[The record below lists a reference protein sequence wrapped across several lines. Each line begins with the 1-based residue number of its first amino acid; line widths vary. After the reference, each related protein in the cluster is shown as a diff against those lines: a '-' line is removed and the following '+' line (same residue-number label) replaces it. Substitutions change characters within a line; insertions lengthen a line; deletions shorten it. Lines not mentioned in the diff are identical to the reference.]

1 MTLGTHRSIPTR
13 LAALL
18 AAAALLLFAPFAT
31 LCVAGGHAGIE
42 FLFMACCGSEPG
54 SDRDCAGDC
63 TDTPADFG
71 ASLAATPPVT
81 VVPAL
86 QSALLLS
93 DAKPAGPSFAGRAD
107 HPAKSLQHA
116 SLAAVFLLI

>member
-1 MTLGTHRSIPTR
+1 VTLGTHRSIPTR

-42 FLFMACCGSEPG
+42 FLFLACCGEEAG
-54 SDRDCAGDC
+54 SDRDCADDC

-71 ASLAATPPVT
+71 ASLGAKLPPT
-81 VVPAL
+81 VIPVL
-86 QSALLLS
+86 QLPLVQP
-93 DAKPAGPSFAGRAD
+93 DAKSADPSCAVRPD
-107 HPAKSLQHA
+107 LPSKSLRHA
-116 SLAAVFLLI
+116 TLASVFLLI

>member
-1 MTLGTHRSIPTR
+1 MTLPAHRSILAR

-18 AAAALLLFAPFAT
+18 ATAALVLFVPFAT

-42 FLFMACCGSEPG
+42 FLFTACCGEGAG
-54 SDRDCAGDC
+54 SDRDCADDC

-71 ASLAATPPVT
+71 ASLGATPPVT

-86 QSALLLS
+86 QAALLLP
-93 DAKPAGPSFAGRAD
+93 DAKPAGPCRAVRAD
-107 HPAKSLQHA
+107 LPAKTLQHA

>member
-1 MTLGTHRSIPTR
+1 VTLGAHRSIPTR

-42 FLFMACCGSEPG
+42 FLFMACCGSEPE

-63 TDTPADFG
+63 TDTLADFG
-71 ASLAATPPVT
+71 ASLAATAPVT

-86 QSALLLS
+86 QSALLLPE
-93 DAKPAGPSFAGRAD
+93 AKPTGPCFSVRAD
-107 HPAKSLQHA
+107 LPAKSLQHA
-116 SLAAVFLLI
+116 SLAAVFLLS